1 MIQAAVDECVT
12 KSMLLKKCLLAPAA
26 TVQYVKL
33 FVQTVHRPQ
42 NAPNLYTLCKIY
54 FKLIIKIKINKLSKL
69 QKSKILFPTPML
81 TVKTNKKT
89 R

>member
-1 MIQAAVDECVT
+1 MIQVPVNECVT
-12 KSMLLKKCLLAPAA
+12 TSMLLKNCLLAPAA
-26 TVQYVKL
+26 TVRK
-33 FVQTVHRPQ
+33 TVCSNSASPSS
-42 NAPNLYTLCKIY
+42 APNLYTLCKIY